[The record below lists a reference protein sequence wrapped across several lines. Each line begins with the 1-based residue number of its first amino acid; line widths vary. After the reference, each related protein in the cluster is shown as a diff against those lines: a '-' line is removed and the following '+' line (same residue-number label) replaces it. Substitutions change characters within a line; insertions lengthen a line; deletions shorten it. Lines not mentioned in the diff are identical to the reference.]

1 MACPKTER
9 QNTRVR
15 VFLPKHDLILR
26 EAPVIQTNNLT
37 TFAAEAVSRDE
48 LEFRRW
54 PEAEGQLDQ
63 VSRGSCEAKSHQM
76 SHQLIS
82 LLSKTS
88 RSILACITKYVIYD
102 ILIYLLIYIYMLYI
116 YAIHCDI
123 ARHIPHIYIY
133 ITYNI

>member
-102 ILIYLLIYIYMLYI
+102 ILIYLLIYIYIYMLYI

-133 ITYNI
+133 HI

>member
-102 ILIYLLIYIYMLYI
+102 ILIYLLIYIYICYTYMLYI
-116 YAIHCDI
+116 VTLLDI
-123 ARHIPHIYIY
+123 YHIYIY
-133 ITYNI
+133 HI